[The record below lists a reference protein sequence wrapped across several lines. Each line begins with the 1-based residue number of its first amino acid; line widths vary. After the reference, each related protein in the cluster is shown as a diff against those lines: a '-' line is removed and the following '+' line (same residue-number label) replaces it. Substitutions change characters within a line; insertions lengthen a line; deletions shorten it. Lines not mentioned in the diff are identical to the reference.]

1 MEFFQIINIFA
12 NILICIGMTG
22 FYVLLFGNSHSI
34 VHKWPIIQH
43 WSLKIAIVSVI
54 ATSAW
59 NAMNVV
65 YKMVVPRAVDVITYT
80 TTPVGEVLMN
90 VGLAFLFAWVVYFHK
105 FHFAKVAPPKTSTR
119 KPAVKNK
126 KKVIPRKK

>member
-12 NILICIGMTG
+12 NALICIGMTG

-34 VHKWPIIQH
+34 VHKWPIAQH
-43 WSLKIAIVSVI
+43 WTLKLALVTVI

-65 YKMVVPRAVDVITYT
+65 YKMVVPRAVDVISYT
-80 TTPVGEVLMN
+80 QTPIGEVLMN
-90 VGLAFLFAWVVYFHK
+90 VGLALLFAWVVYFHK
-105 FHFAKVAPPKTSTR
+105 FHFQKVAPPKSTR
-119 KPAVKNK
+119 KAVKRKPK
-126 KKVIPRKK
+126 KK

>member
-12 NILICIGMTG
+12 NVLICIGMTG
-22 FYVLLFGNSHSI
+22 FFVLLFGSSHSI

-43 WSLKIAIVSVI
+43 WSLKLALVTII

-65 YKMVVPRAVDVITYT
+65 YKIIVPKAADIVTYT
-80 TTPVGEVLMN
+80 QTPVGEVLMN
-90 VGLAFLFAWVVYFHK
+90 CGLAFLFAWVVYFHK
-105 FHFAKVAPPKTSTR
+105 FHFAKVAPPTSKR
-119 KPAVKNK
+119 KATTK
-126 KKVIPRKK
+126 KKVIKKK